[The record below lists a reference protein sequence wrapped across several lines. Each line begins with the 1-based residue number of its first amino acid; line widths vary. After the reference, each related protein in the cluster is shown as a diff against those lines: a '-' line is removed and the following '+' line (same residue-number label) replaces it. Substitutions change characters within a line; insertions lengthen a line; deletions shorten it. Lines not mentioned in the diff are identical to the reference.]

1 MASVTAESTGRIG
14 QTGWHIHQVTYA
26 QVVDNEA
33 TVRRPI
39 FVAPFN
45 CELGEVALFNST
57 AVTGANTNTV
67 HYNLVNGGAEGA
79 GTTELATRD
88 LVSGTDLSVGKTV
101 LLDATSSGEVF
112 LTAGDIV
119 ELETEEVGNG
129 LGADINEVLIYVA
142 FRPANLAS

>member
-14 QTGWHIHQVTYA
+14 QTGWLIHQAIYS
-26 QVVDNEA
+26 Q
-33 TVRRPI
+33 VRRPV

-45 CELGEVALFNST
+45 CELGEVALINST
-57 AVTGANTNTV
+57 AVSGANTNTV
-67 HYNLVNGGAEGA
+67 HYNLINGGAEGA

-88 LVSGTDLSVGKTV
+88 LVSGTDLAVGKTL

-112 LTAGDIV
+112 MTAGDIL

-129 LGADINEVLIYVA
+129 LGADINEILVYVA
-142 FRPANLAS
+142 FRAANLSS

>member
-45 CELGEVALFNST
+45 CELGEVALINST

>member
-1 MASVTAESTGRIG
+1 MATVTQESSGRRG
-14 QTGWHIHQVTYA
+14 QYGWHSHQATYS
-26 QVVDNEA
+26 QVVAGEA

-45 CELGEVALFNST
+45 CELGEVALINST

-67 HYNLVNGGAEGA
+67 HFNLINGGAEGA

-88 LVSGTDLSVGKTV
+88 LVSGTNLAVGKTL

-112 LTAGDIV
+112 LTAGDIL

-129 LGADINEVLIYVA
+129 LGADINEILVYVA

>member
-1 MASVTAESTGRIG
+1 MASVPAESTGRIG

-45 CELGEVALFNST
+45 CELGEVALINST

-67 HYNLVNGGAEGA
+67 HFNLINGGAEGA

-88 LVSGTDLSVGKTV
+88 LVSGTNLAVGKTL

-112 LTAGDIV
+112 MTAGDIL
-119 ELETEEVGNG
+119 ELESEEIGNG
-129 LGADINEVLIYVA
+129 IGADINELLVYVA

>member
-1 MASVTAESTGRIG
+1 MATVTQESSGRRG
-14 QTGWHIHQVTYA
+14 QYGWHSHQATYS
-26 QVVDNEA
+26 QVVAGEA

-45 CELGEVALFNST
+45 CELGEVALINST

-67 HYNLVNGGAEGA
+67 HFNLINGGAEGA

-88 LVSGTDLSVGKTV
+88 LVSGTNLAVGKTL

-112 LTAGDIV
+112 LTAGDIL
-119 ELETEEVGNG
+119 ELETEEIGNG
-129 LGADINEVLIYVA
+129 LGADINEILVYVA

>member
-14 QTGWHIHQVTYA
+14 QTGWHIHQATYS
-26 QVVDNEA
+26 QVVAGEA

-45 CELGEVALFNST
+45 CELGEVAIINST
-57 AVTGANTNTV
+57 AVSGANTNTV

-101 LLDATSSGEVF
+101 LQDATSSGEVF

>member
-1 MASVTAESTGRIG
+1 MATVTQESSGRRS
-14 QTGWHIHQVTYA
+14 QYGWHSHQATYS
-26 QVVDNEA
+26 QVVAGEA

-45 CELGEVALFNST
+45 CELGEVALINST
-57 AVTGANTNTV
+57 AVSGANTNTV
-67 HYNLVNGGAEGA
+67 HYNLINGGAEGA

-88 LVSGTDLSVGKTV
+88 LVSGTDLSVGKTL

-112 LTAGDIV
+112 LTAGDIL

-129 LGADINEVLIYVA
+129 LGADINEIIVYVA

>member
-14 QTGWHIHQVTYA
+14 QTGWHIHQTTYS
-26 QVVDNEA
+26 QVVSSEA

-45 CELGEVALFNST
+45 CELGEVSLINST
-57 AVTGANTNTV
+57 AVSGANTNTV
-67 HYNLVNGGAEGA
+67 HYNLINGGAEGA

-88 LVSGTDLSVGKTV
+88 LVSGTDLDVGKTV

-119 ELETEEVGNG
+119 ELETEENGSG
-129 LGADINEVLIYVA
+129 LGADINEILVYVA

>member
-1 MASVTAESTGRIG
+1 MATVTQESSGRRG
-14 QTGWHIHQVTYA
+14 QYGWHSHQATYS
-26 QVVDNEA
+26 QVVAGEA

-45 CELGEVALFNST
+45 CELGEVALINST

-67 HYNLVNGGAEGA
+67 HFNLINGGAEGA

-88 LVSGTDLSVGKTV
+88 LVSGTNLAVGKTL

-112 LTAGDIV
+112 LTAGDIL
-119 ELETEEVGNG
+119 ELETEEIGNG
-129 LGADINEVLIYVA
+129 IGADINELVIYIA

>member
-14 QTGWHIHQVTYA
+14 QTGWHIHQATYS
-26 QVVDNEA
+26 QVVAGEA

-45 CELGEVALFNST
+45 RELGEVAIINST
-57 AVTGANTNTV
+57 AVSGANTNTV

>member
-45 CELGEVALFNST
+45 CELGEVAIINST
-57 AVTGANTNTV
+57 AVSGANTNTV

>member
-14 QTGWHIHQVTYA
+14 QTGWHIHQATYS
-26 QVVDNEA
+26 QVVAGEA
-33 TVRRPI
+33 TVRRTI

-45 CELGEVALFNST
+45 CELGEVAIINST
-57 AVTGANTNTV
+57 AVSGANTNTV

>member
-1 MASVTAESTGRIG
+1 MASVTAETSGRKG
-14 QTGWHIHQVTYA
+14 SYGWHVHQATYS
-26 QVVDNEA
+26 QVVASEE

-45 CELGEVALFNST
+45 CELGEVALINST
-57 AVTGANTNTV
+57 AVSGANTNTV
-67 HYNLVNGGAEGA
+67 HYNLINGGSEGA

-88 LVSGTDLSVGKTV
+88 LVSGTDLGVGKTV

-119 ELETEEVGNG
+119 ELETEENGSG
-129 LGADINEVLIYVA
+129 LGADINEILVYVA